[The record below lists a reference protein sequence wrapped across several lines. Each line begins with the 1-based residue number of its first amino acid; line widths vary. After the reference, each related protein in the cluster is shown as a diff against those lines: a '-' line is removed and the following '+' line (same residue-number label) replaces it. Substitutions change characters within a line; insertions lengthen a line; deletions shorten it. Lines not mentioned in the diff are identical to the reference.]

1 MVNGFV
7 IEVKEGVFM
16 NKKLFLWALV
26 LIIPLLLIGK
36 EVLYFTSDFSPEEF
50 NQRRE
55 MIYDRIGKEAIAIVQ
70 SAPKPDSYVK
80 FRQSNQFYYL
90 CGVETWDSYLVL
102 DGSQRRT
109 MIFLP
114 PKRNVEGQMFGAED
128 QKQVLKMTGIDSVM
142 PVDYL
147 GQYLARLA
155 YRTQLK
161 SIFTPFFS
169 FEGLAMSRD
178 LAIIGDANRATN
190 PWDGRL
196 ARAANFVRL
205 LRSRFPQFEVKNL
218 SPILDDM
225 RLIKS
230 PAEQNLIRRATV
242 LSGQAIMEC
251 MRSIEPGLYEYEIAA
266 LAKFVFLR
274 NGAQGDA
281 YHAIAASGPN
291 MIHPH
296 YNANFRK
303 MEDGDF
309 FIMDYAPDFNYYM
322 SDLTRTWPVNGT
334 FNNWQKELYGFYVK
348 CYKAILN
355 AIRPHET
362 ASAIIQEAV
371 AEMEKVLSE
380 TKFSKDIYERA
391 CQEFVSRFK
400 RASSYAGSRL
410 GHWVGLSTHDVG
422 NDSGPLRPGMV
433 FTIEPALRVPEEDI
447 YIRCED
453 LIIIHNDRAEIAS
466 DFLPLEIVEIEKLMK
481 EIGLLQEYPGIK

>member
-1 MVNGFV
+1 VHEG
-7 IEVKEGVFM
+7 KEAAIM
-16 NKKLFLWALV
+16 KEKLFIWILTLAL
-26 LIIPLLLIGK
+26 PLLLVGE
-36 EVLYFTSDFSPEEF
+36 EVPYFTSDFSAQEF
-50 NQRRE
+50 KQRRE
-55 MIYDRIGKEAIAIVQ
+55 TVYDQIGEQAIAIVQ

-114 PKRNVEGQMFGAED
+114 PKRSVEGQMFGAED
-128 QKQVLKMTGIDSVM
+128 QEYVMKLTGIDFAM

-155 YRTQLK
+155 YRTSLEA
-161 SIFTPFFS
+161 IYTPFFS

-178 LAIIGDANRATN
+178 LAIIGDASRATN

-196 ARAANFVRL
+196 SRAANFVNL
-205 LRSRFPQFEVKNL
+205 LRSRFPKFEVKNF

-230 PAEQNLIRRATV
+230 SAEQALIRRASV

-251 MRSIEPGLYEYEIAA
+251 MRSMEPGVYEYEIAA
-266 LAKFVFLR
+266 LAKFIFLR

-296 YNANFRK
+296 YNVNIRK

-309 FIMDYAPDFNYYM
+309 FILDYAPDFGYYM

-334 FNNWQKELYGFYVK
+334 FNSWQKELYGFYIK
-348 CYKAILN
+348 CYKALLY

-362 ASAIIQEAV
+362 ASVIIQEAV
-371 AEMEKVLSE
+371 TEMEKILSE
-380 TKFSKDIYERA
+380 TKFSKAIYEKA
-391 CQEFVSRFK
+391 CQGFVARFK
-400 RASSYAGSRL
+400 RALTYAGSRL

-422 NDSGPLRPGMV
+422 SDSGPLRPGMV
-433 FTIEPALRVPEEDI
+433 FTIEPALRIPEENI

-453 LIIIHNDRAEIAS
+453 LIIIHDDRAEIAS
-466 DFLPLEIVEIEKLMK
+466 DFLPLDIDEIEKLMK
-481 EIGLLQEYPGIK
+481 EEGLLQKYPRIQ